1 MPGGRPAAILS
12 FFLVLSIAAS
22 VLVLAPP
29 VSAGPRVVPG
39 GLAPHAPIDIRSDTD
54 FTPANGVTGGSGT
67 AVDPYIIE
75 GWDIDASTAHGV
87 GIRDTTA
94 YFAIRKVFVHSGAPS
109 YFGINLF
116 NVSHGYVDN
125 VTASG
130 NWFGLLVDQSDD
142 VTILRSNFSANAQT
156 GVNLRLSSNVPV
168 SDSEV
173 SENGGMGILLFQIT
187 DAKVSNNSVSS
198 NHGSGIST
206 DRSVDVVIVDNRV
219 SSNWDT
225 GIDVKDSPNAKVL
238 RNTLTSDGVFVFD
251 SLMPADVS
259 SYTITAD
266 NLVNG
271 KPLRYYKDCSGVDI
285 DGIVAG
291 QVIFGNCTDVRVAN
305 IVFDD
310 TDVGVE
316 ALFSSGIEIQG
327 IRVTN
332 GFFGVWLQLSTN
344 VTIAGNNLSS
354 FSSQSVNPA
363 AGLVLF
369 AVFNGDIRGNAF
381 VASESGVVANFGSNV
396 TFAEND
402 VRNSDVGLRLAQV
415 SGWRV
420 HHNNFVGNAV
430 QATDNA
436 GPANAWDDGY
446 PSGGNYW
453 SDFAGVDLCSGPA
466 QDVCPDP
473 DGVGD
478 TPYVIDA
485 DSQDRYPLM
494 APVANRAP
502 TASFSVTPAVG
513 TTGTVFLFDA
523 SASRDSEDPG
533 ERLSV
538 RWDWDGDGT
547 FDTAWTTAKIEQHRY
562 TLAGFVYSV
571 VLEVMDSGGLTNQMV
586 RLVSVDD
593 LAPTTSAIMEGT
605 AGESGWNRSDVQVT
619 LRGADDLSGV
629 NVTAYRI
636 DNGPWIAYSIPFVVS
651 GDGVHLVDFF
661 STDRAGNVEATR
673 SLTVRIDTT
682 LPSLEM
688 TAPPQA
694 VTTSSVTVRWS
705 GSDAVSGLSRFEV
718 SVDGAPFES
727 VGTSTSGTFVL
738 ADGTHTIRVR
748 AWDVAGNVVER
759 QVSLRVDTNFLSF
772 SGPYGGAP
780 TVAII
785 VVVAIAAALLLLR
798 RRRRPPAKFEELV
811 RVEPETSK
819 PS

>member
-1 MPGGRPAAILS
+1 VRGGRSAVVLT
-12 FFLVLSIAAS
+12 LLLLLSIAAS
-22 VLVLAPP
+22 VLVPAPS
-29 VSAGPRVVPG
+29 VSAGPRVVPD
-39 GLAPHAPIDIRSDTD
+39 GLAPHAPIQIRSDAD
-54 FTPANGVTGGSGT
+54 FTPANGVTGGTGT
-67 AVDPYIIE
+67 AADPYIIE
-75 GWDIDASTAHGV
+75 GWEINASTAHGIE
-87 GIRDTTA
+87 IRDTTA
-94 YFAIRKVFVHSGAPS
+94 YFAIRNVSTHSGGPS
-109 YFGINLF
+109 HFGLYLF
-116 NVSHGYVDN
+116 NVSHGQVHN
-125 VTASG
+125 ATSSG
-130 NWFGLLVDQSDD
+130 NWFGLALDQSDN
-142 VTILRSNFSANAQT
+142 VSIAMSNFSANLQ
-156 GVNLRLSSNVPV
+156 GGLNLRLSSGV
-168 SDSEV
+168 SVAASEV
-173 SENGGMGILLFQIT
+173 SSNVGAGIFLYQ
-187 DAKVSNNSVSS
+187 VSGATVANNSVSS
-198 NHGSGIST
+198 NQRSGIATDQST
-206 DRSVDVVIVDNRV
+206 DVAIMDNVLV
-219 SSNWDT
+219 SNQDT
-225 GIDVKDSPNAKVL
+225 GIDVKDSPRADVR
-238 RNTLTSDGVFVFD
+238 RNTFLSDGLFVYD

-271 KPLRYYKDCSGVDI
+271 KPLRYYKDCSGLVI

-291 QVIFGNCTDVRVAN
+291 QVIIGNCTNVRVAN
-305 IVFDD
+305 LAMTD

-316 ALFSSGIEIQG
+316 VLFSSDIMIQEN
-327 IRVTN
+327 RVTN
-332 GFFGVWLQLSTN
+332 GLFGAWLDLSRN
-344 VTIAGNNLSS
+344 VTITGNNLSS
-354 FSSQSVNPA
+354 NSVL
-363 AGLVLF
+363 GLELF
-369 AVFNGDIRGNAF
+369 AVFNANILGNVIAL
-381 VASESGVVANFGSNV
+381 SETGLLANFGYNWTV
-396 TFAEND
+396 AEND
-402 VRNSDVGLRLAQV
+402 VRNNGVGVSFAQV
-415 SGWRV
+415 SGSRV
-420 HHNNFVGNAV
+420 HHNSLVANTV
-430 QATDNA
+430 QARDNA
-436 GPANAWDDGY
+436 GAANEWDDGY
-446 PSGGNYW
+446 PNGGNYW

-780 TVAII
+780 TVATI
-785 VVVAIAAALLLLR
+785 VAVAIAAALLLLR